1 MDEVSYLL
9 VVGVGVDGSHK
20 ALFYPEILMEYLGH
34 GCKRVSGA
42 RGIGEDF
49 VLGFEE
55 MLVYS
60 QDDCCVYSVLGR
72 GREEYLLCA
81 GLEVFFT
88 IGPGGEYPGGFYGNV
103 HAEVFPGEPGR
114 VLFLQEFDS
123 LAVYYQG
130 ISSGFYGALEFT
142 MHRVVLQKECQGF
155 GIGKVIYGYYL
166 YIWSLCYGPKGYSSY
181 PTKAIYAY
189 FDWHGNGSSPFC
201 SRTVLLLN
209 WLLVDSQKM

>member
-20 ALFYPEILMEYLGH
+20 ALFYSEIFMEYLGH

-49 VLGFEE
+49 VRGFEE

-81 GLEVFFT
+81 GL
-88 IGPGGEYPGGFYGNV
+88 GGLYGNV
-103 HAEVFPGEPGR
+103 NAEVFPGEPGR
-114 VLFLQEFDS
+114 VLFLKEFDS

-181 PTKAIYAY
+181 PTKA
-189 FDWHGNGSSPFC
+189 
-201 SRTVLLLN
+201 
-209 WLLVDSQKM
+209 K